1 MGLRVS
7 STLLVLSQ
15 LAVWVAA
22 DFQNKF
28 DNITRGSDLL
38 LQWDQINATDY
49 PLVIHSRLI
58 NQTSQYG
65 ANSLEVNITTE
76 LNASSFLWTGVP
88 YPLPYFET
96 AKYEVEIWPQNWAG
110 SKSSAPVFASTYFT
124 IDELGVNNSGNNPT
138 EGFNGTTILPSK
150 PTSQPSSSHGVNNN
164 TAIAAG
170 LVVPV
175 VVILAVFGFVWTQR
189 RQKRLI
195 EERRKQ
201 REQLCID

>member
-1 MGLRVS
+1 MGSRAS
-7 STLLVLSQ
+7 SILLALSR
-15 LAVWVAA
+15 LAVRVAA
-22 DFQNKF
+22 DFQNNF
-28 DNITRGSDLL
+28 ENITRGSDVL

-49 PLVIHSRLI
+49 PLVIQSRLF

-65 ANSLEVNITTE
+65 ANSLEVNITSE
-76 LNASSFLWTGVP
+76 LDTSSYLWTGVP
-88 YPLPYFET
+88 YPLPYLET
-96 AKYEVEIWPQNWAG
+96 AKYEVEIWG
-110 SKSSAPVFASTYFT
+110 SRSSAPMFASTYFT
-124 IDELGVNNSGNNPT
+124 IAELGTNNNENNLAQSS
-138 EGFNGTTILPSK
+138 NGTTPPPSK
-150 PTSQPSSSHGVNNN
+150 PTNQPSSTHGVNSNA
-164 TAIAAG
+164 AIAAG